1 MLSQL
6 KPAPAVNKTYTASI
20 MDDNTW
26 KILLEAHETGGNYSL
41 TVECSSGCVNTGPS
55 NNSASA
61 VDLTFGDVLLC
72 TGQSNMWLPL
82 GNTFSRNISRAKVQK
97 GQYSNASTPAL
108 HRCCL

>member
-26 KILLEAHETGGNYSL
+26 KILLETHETGGNYSL

-61 VDLTFGDVLLC
+61 VDLTFGDVLHSSAVHGPKQHVAPPRQHIQPQHFE
-72 TGQSNMWLPL
+72 GQGAGWAVLKRP
-82 GNTFSRNISRAKVQK
+82 NI
-97 GQYSNASTPAL
+97 
-108 HRCCL
+108 